1 MWIINLNVRAKP
13 IKLLKKIKHDFKD
26 TIHKRKKEKLD
37 FKDTIHKRKK
47 EKLDFSTMLSARQV
61 VEQLESSYILNG
73 NIEI

>member
-1 MWIINLNVRAKP
+1 MLPRMWIINLNVRAKP
-13 IKLLKKIKHDFKD
+13 IKLLKKIKHDLKD
-26 TIHKRKKEKLD
+26 TIY
-37 FKDTIHKRKK
+37 KRKK